1 MSMSGWA
8 INIDKGNISSAAL
21 VDENLPA
28 PAEGQVLAR
37 LDSFAMT
44 ANNVTYAAFGQPAG
58 LFGNDKGYW
67 DFFSPGDGAGRLPVW
82 GFATITASSC
92 PDVAEGAVFYGY
104 FPLASHVLLTPG
116 KASPAG
122 FTDQSPHRLDMP
134 PVYNQYVALAGLDGY
149 SEELRDWFPVF
160 RPLYLTGW
168 LIADQL
174 EDEGDFGALQVVTS
188 GASSK
193 TAIGFAHS
201 MRARS
206 GSKPEMIGLSSSAG
220 QAFLDGHGLYDRVIG
235 YDAIASLDPA
245 RPTAFVDIAGN
256 PQVVAELAE
265 HFGENLTMRLVVG
278 KAHWDASDEAG
289 RHTGGTG
296 FFAPGRVQ
304 KRIGD
309 WGPAGFAERMGA
321 AWGSFMA
328 DAQGM
333 FHIEKSSGQDAALA
347 SYRDAVA
354 GKLNPAAGLVVELS
368 EA

>member
-1 MSMSGWA
+1 MSTSGWA
-8 INIDKGNISSAAL
+8 INIDKGNIAIATL
-21 VDENLPA
+21 ADETLPA
-28 PAEGQVLAR
+28 PADGQVLAR
-37 LDSFAMT
+37 LDRFAMT

-67 DFFSPGDGAGRLPVW
+67 DFFSPGNGPGRLPVW
-82 GFATITASSC
+82 GYATIIASNC
-92 PDVAEGAVFYGY
+92 ADVAEGSVFYGY

-134 PVYNQYVALAGLDGY
+134 LVYNQYVALAGLDGY
-149 SEELRDWFPVF
+149 SAKVHDWYPVF

-174 EDEGDFGALQVVTS
+174 EDEGDFGALQVVTT

-201 MRARS
+201 MRAR
-206 GSKPEMIGLSSSAG
+206 GGAKPEMIGLSSPAG

-235 YDAIASLDPA
+235 YDAISSLDPS
-245 RPTAFVDIAGN
+245 RLTAMVDIAGN
-256 PQVVAELAE
+256 PKAAAEMAE
-265 HFGENLTMRLVVG
+265 HFGDKLTMRLVVG
-278 KAHWDASDEAG
+278 KAHWDANDEAG
-289 RHTGGTG
+289 RHVSGTG

-309 WGPAGFAERMGA
+309 WGPAGFSERMIA
-321 AWGSFMA
+321 AWSSFMV
-328 DAQGM
+328 DAKAM
-333 FHIEKSSGQDAALA
+333 FHIEKSEGKGAALA
-347 SYRDAVA
+347 SYNDAVA
-354 GKLNPAAGLVVELS
+354 GKLNPAAGLVVELG
-368 EA
+368 